1 MQTVS
6 ENGDLHE
13 AELKI
18 IHTVILLAS
27 ADSYTIWCCRN
38 SFNASLGSRMVF
50 LFSQNNSVE
59 LDWIKP
65 GANSDGIN
73 TETTLWCVFTRMEK
87 TWRKSKKKRL
97 FASDFP
103 LDHIHRAAIFLW
115 DHDQGGKICSR
126 LQVLKRW
133 WFVRICWDIGS
144 YFKAKFDEPIA
155 TAEQQLTLA
164 FNHFL
169 ANVDVAKVS
178 LHTNIYFSP
187 IVKTYLMEIKH
198 KCCWTLAVT
207 GDQMCCFLLNY
218 SSMSLQNLT
227 TQHLFSCWSI
237 VKRWNWNDLSDFL
250 HLYNLRRRTQSYNV
264 ISAFELPTLSVTS
277 EENILHVNMVYCCRI
292 SDICRGQIRTYM

>member
-50 LFSQNNSVE
+50 LFSQNNSAE

-87 TWRKSKKKRL
+87 TWRKSKKRRL

-115 DHDQGGKICSR
+115 DHGVQGGKICSR
-126 LQVLKRW
+126 PQVLKRLW
-133 WFVRICWDIGS
+133 KSVGTLVHISRLNLIN
-144 YFKAKFDEPIA
+144 P
-155 TAEQQLTLA
+155 TANVSS
-164 FNHFL
+164 NHFL
-169 ANVDVAKVS
+169 ANVDVAKLI

-187 IVKTYLMEIKH
+187 IVKMYLMEIKQ
-198 KCCWTLAVT
+198 KCCWMLAVV
-207 GDQMCCFLLNY
+207 
-218 SSMSLQNLT
+218 
-227 TQHLFSCWSI
+227 W
-237 VKRWNWNDLSDFL
+237 R
-250 HLYNLRRRTQSYNV
+250 
-264 ISAFELPTLSVTS
+264 
-277 EENILHVNMVYCCRI
+277 
-292 SDICRGQIRTYM
+292 